1 MFYDDKLEQIRYFF
15 NHQDERGKNF
25 IYKLIELLRNHDRMN
40 MARLAY
46 YLTRLEELTRETDRD
61 KFKTFKIYSI
71 LGTQIRMIRIEKK
84 QS

>member
-1 MFYDDKLEQIRYFF
+1 
-15 NHQDERGKNF
+15 
-25 IYKLIELLRNHDRMN
+25 MN

-61 KFKTFKIYSI
+61 KFKTFKNLFYS